1 MIKVWKHLD
10 YQATKYKFVFPKNE
24 PNRKEAPPTWELCSV
39 LTDSELEQFAKKCFE
54 AGAQAQR
61 LAVHAGTT
69 TSEGMPLYTHIQAF
83 VEFGEADFASYWA
96 EFNKE
101 K

>member
-39 LTDSELEQFAKKCFE
+39 LTDSELEQFARRCFE
-54 AGAQAQR
+54 AAMPR
-61 LAVHAGTT
+61 LSKDYTEKVADGTMT
-69 TSEGMPLYTHIQAF
+69 PELAREAF
-83 VEFGEADFASYWA
+83 
-96 EFNKE
+96 KE
-101 K
+101 LMGLK